1 MKSVLDTIKENK
13 IKILI
18 AIILVLLIAVGI
30 ILFID
35 NKNKEYI
42 VEEISETKYYKL
54 HQDDKIGVIDLKG
67 EIIIDAK
74 YDSIEIPNP
83 GKAVFICKEQ
93 DSIIVLNDKNEKIF
107 TEYSAISAIS
117 LNGIVS
123 SIPYEKSVLKYKQ
136 DEKYGLI
143 NFEGKVITKPIYDEI
158 ESLTNKEG
166 ELLVKQNGKCG
177 VINSKGAQIIKIQYD
192 NIIADGFYTNKDKY
206 KLSGYIVST
215 KTQDG
220 YRYGYINYRLKEL
233 LKVEYNEIYRIIE
246 TEETK
251 DIYLIVSKNGQ
262 FGVVKNKQVI
272 INYGYQ
278 DIEYDDNNK
287 LFKLQ
292 RNSKYGVSDINGKQ
306 ILPTE
311 YEDINFEGIYIVAVK
326 DEEELFFDVQGNK
339 IEDLKYKS
347 TIVINNTKYNITI
360 DMEGLYGIATEGD
373 KVLVE
378 NKYTYIEYLFGDYF
392 IASKDNGDLGIIN
405 SKDSI
410 IVDFKYDVL
419 QKIED
424 SNVIEAKIL
433 AENMTELY
441 SKNMEKVCSMY
452 NSTVYI
458 YEDYIQAYSKDDIK
472 YFDLEGR
479 ELLNTEIFKN
489 NKLFAKKENDK
500 WGFTDKYGNIVV
512 DCKYDKVTEFNEYGF
527 AGINVDDKWGV
538 VDASGNIIVDPI
550 YKISNNNSDPEFLG
564 KYYKVYYGYGESYYT
579 NEVNE

>member
-1 MKSVLDTIKENK
+1 MNKILNIINENK

-18 AIILVLLIAVGI
+18 VIVLIILITVGI

-35 NKNKEYI
+35 NKYKEYV

-54 HQDDKIGVIDLKG
+54 HQDNKIGIINLKG
-67 EIIIDAK
+67 EIIIEPK

-83 GKAVFICKEQ
+83 EKAVFICKEQ
-93 DSIIVLNDKNEKIF
+93 DNTIVLNDKNEKLF
-107 TEYSAISAIS
+107 TEYSEISAIS

-123 SIPYEKSVLKYKQ
+123 SIPYEKSVLRYKQ
-136 DEKYGLI
+136 DEKYGLM
-143 NFEGKVITKPIYDEI
+143 NLEGKVITKPIYDEI

-177 VINSKGAQIIKIQYD
+177 VINSKGAQIIKVQYD
-192 NIIADGFYTNKDKY
+192 NIVADGFYTNKDKY
-206 KLSGYIVST
+206 KLSGYIVSV

-233 LKVEYNEIYRIIE
+233 LKAEYNEIYRIIE

-262 FGVVKNKQVI
+262 FGVVKNKEVI

-292 RNSKYGVSDINGKQ
+292 RNSKYGVLDINGKQ

-311 YEDINFEGIYIVAVK
+311 YEDINFEGIYIIAVK
-326 DEEELFFDVQGNK
+326 DEEELFFNTQGDK

-347 TIVINNTKYNITI
+347 IIATNNTKYNITI
-360 DMEGLYGIATEGD
+360 DMEGLYGIVTEGD

-392 IASKDNGDLGIIN
+392 IASKDNENLGIIN

-419 QKIED
+419 QKVEN
-424 SNVIEAKIL
+424 SNVIEAKVL

-441 SKNMEKVCSMY
+441 SKNMEKLCSMY

-472 YFDLEGR
+472 YFDLDGK

-489 NKLFAKKENDK
+489 NKLFAKKEKDK
-500 WGFTDKYGNIVV
+500 WGFVDKAGNIVV
-512 DCKYDKVTEFNEYGF
+512 DCKYDRVTEFNKYGF

-550 YKISNNNSDPEFLG
+550 YKILNNNSDPDFLG

>member
-18 AIILVLLIAVGI
+18 AIILILLIIVGI
-30 ILFID
+30 ILSIN

-42 VEEISETKYYKL
+42 IEEISETKYYKL
-54 HQDDKIGVIDLKG
+54 HQDDKIGVINLKG

-83 GKAVFICKEQ
+83 EKAVFICKEQ
-93 DSIIVLNDKNEKIF
+93 DNITVLNDKNEMIF
-107 TEYSAISAIS
+107 TEYGEVYAIS
-117 LNGIVS
+117 LNGTVS

-136 DEKYGLI
+136 NEKYGLI
-143 NFEGKVITKPIYDEI
+143 NFEGKLITKPIYDEI
-158 ESLTNKEG
+158 QSLTNKEG

-177 VINSKGAQIIKIQYD
+177 VINSKGAQIIKTQYD

-262 FGVVKNKQVI
+262 FGVIKNKQVI

-278 DIEYDDNNK
+278 DIEYDDNIK

-311 YEDINFEGIYIVAVK
+311 YEDINFEGIYILAVK
-326 DEEELFFDVQGNK
+326 DEEEMFFDMQGNR
-339 IEDLKYKS
+339 IEDLKYKAIIS
-347 TIVINNTKYNITI
+347 TDNTKYNITI
-360 DMEGLYGIATEGD
+360 DMEGFYGIATEED

-378 NKYTYIEYLFGDYF
+378 NKYAYIEYLFGDYF

-419 QKIED
+419 QKVDE
-424 SNVIEAKIL
+424 SNVVEAKIL
-433 AENMTELY
+433 EKNITELY
-441 SKNMEKVCSMY
+441 SKNMEKICSMY
-452 NSTVYI
+452 NSVVYI
-458 YEDYIQAYSKDDIK
+458 YDSYIQAYSKDDIK
-472 YFDLEGR
+472 YFDLEGK
-479 ELLNTEIFKN
+479 ELLNTEIFNN
-489 NKLFAKKENDK
+489 NKLFAKKENNK
-500 WGFTDKYGNIVV
+500 WGFADKVGKIVV
-512 DCKYDKVTEFNEYGF
+512 DCKYDRVTEFNEYGF
-527 AGINVDDKWGV
+527 AGINVGDKWGV
-538 VDASGNIIVDPI
+538 VDDLGNIIVDPI

-564 KYYKVYYGYGESYYT
+564 KYYKIYYGYGESYYT